1 MPSSLSLSPF
11 GIIVAAVAAVAVIA
25 ISVAVVLI
33 APATIALAA
42 AAFVVVLAVVTTTF
56 LAIDAGLIFDCCVC
70 RHLASLLPPSLPSLS
85 SSPSSPS
92 SSPSSLVADC
102 YVVVIVPSHTFQLS
116 YCSPNHRRC
125 LLSCHIH
132 QPPRPRRMHSPGWAP
147 VVVWSFSLDS
157 PTTKANAALLSAY
170 LTISLAR
177 KDPQV

>member
-1 MPSSLSLSPF
+1 MPSSLSLSSF
-11 GIIVAAVAAVAVIA
+11 GVIVAAVAI
-25 ISVAVVLI
+25 VAVVVIFIDVVLV

-42 AAFVVVLAVVTTTF
+42 FIVALAVVTTTF
-56 LAIDAGLIFDCCVC
+56 LAIDVGLIFDCCVC
-70 RHLASLLPPSLPSLS
+70 RHLASLLPPSLPSPS

-147 VVVWSFSLDS
+147 VVVWSFSSHS
-157 PTTKANAALLSAY
+157 PTTKANATLLSSY